1 MALFQVN
8 FYSTVLGK
16 NAACNVLI
24 PDRGTEKKAA
34 YLVLYLLHG
43 LSDDHSSWLRRS
55 SIERYAELYNIAV
68 VMPDGG
74 RSFYTDTQ
82 TGEKYFTFLSEELPE
97 FINRMFPVSTRRED
111 TFAAGLSMG
120 GYGALKLVLR
130 QPERFAAAGIMS
142 AVTDICEKFDSQTFN
157 MQLWRNLF
165 GSKETA
171 VAQKNDLF
179 SLAAE
184 LAGKK
189 MLPAVAQFCGTED
202 FLLQD
207 NRKLAAVLEKSN
219 LTHYVYRESPGTHN
233 WEFWDAHI
241 QIILEYFFKT
251 WR

>member
-16 NAACNVLI
+16 NTACNVVI
-24 PDRGTEKKAA
+24 PDRGTEKRTA
-34 YLVLYLLHG
+34 YPVLYLLHG
-43 LSDDHSSWLRRS
+43 LSDDYTSWLRRS

-97 FINRMFPVSTRRED
+97 FITHMFPVSTRRED
-111 TFAAGLSMG
+111 TFAVGLSMG

-142 AVTDICEKFDSQTFN
+142 SVTDICGKFDDPVFD
-157 MQLWRNLF
+157 MQMWRNIF
-165 GSKETA
+165 GSRET
-171 VAQKNDLF
+171 VIEQKNDLF
-179 SLAAE
+179 SLVAE
-184 LAGKK
+184 VAQKK
-189 MLPAVAQFCGTED
+189 QTPGVAQFCGTED
-202 FLLQD
+202 FLLED
-207 NRKLAAVLEKSN
+207 NRKLASVLEKSN
-219 LTHYVYRESPGTHN
+219 LTHYVYQEAPGTHS
-233 WEFWDAHI
+233 WDFWDTHI